1 MKTRLKPINQEFY
14 KIVNLHSIYSDIAN
28 FQLFLSKENEFNLI
42 MMINMTITLF
52 GLKHCKLICNGI

>member
-52 GLKHCKLICNGI
+52 GLKHC